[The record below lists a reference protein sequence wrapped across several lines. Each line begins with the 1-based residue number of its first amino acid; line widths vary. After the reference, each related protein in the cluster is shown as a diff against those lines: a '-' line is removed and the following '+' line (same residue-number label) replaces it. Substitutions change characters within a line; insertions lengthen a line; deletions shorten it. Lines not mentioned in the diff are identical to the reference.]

1 MKVLD
6 VKNLD
11 SGIRSIEKE
20 IETIQA
26 QISAI
31 QRAVR
36 GITELEAELKGKTGE
51 AIRSFYQHVHQT
63 FLIFLH
69 QSLTDYTFILKEMK
83 TSVSN
88 FEGDNNGFIHE
99 GFISE
104 DVRSGIDRAEE
115 MTYDL
120 INIINEEMNSVS
132 DIISLSPL
140 NMNEFSQYADKGRER
155 ATKVIE
161 ALYEL
166 DYQQTKALEGVDKDL
181 NLLQNYIN
189 EMNISFGNSS
199 AIPNF
204 TPLSAFGMPTYKKV
218 KEKVFGKSISIQI
231 KNLHQLKNM
240 KYDLN
245 TYKGIGLGI
254 WDIVNDIAQGVHQ
267 LATDPIGVVTELGY
281 MILHPVETGK
291 YMTEAIISSFERD
304 VINGDNESRA
314 RWATYAVGTVAE
326 TVLGTKGV
334 LAGLRISRTGTKI
347 SKIKT
352 KDVNNARQSN
362 AFYYP
367 ENNLAFA
374 GAYDTVPYN
383 VYNLNKIKEQLL
395 MKSTGIGENWSTK
408 ISVDDFNPKT
418 ATNKQKGNFG
428 EIISSDNLLN
438 NPSLKEA
445 GYDLKPVGRDAPA
458 SIDDK
463 IVRGID
469 GLYENTNPNS
479 NIKYVIDEAKFG
491 KGQLGK
497 TKDGK
502 QMSDDWLVGEK
513 SGNDRIYNAVEDKEL
528 AIKIMRS
535 LEKNEVERVLS
546 KVDSNGNVKTYK
558 LDKNGNT
565 IGEWP

>member
-36 GITELEAELKGKTGE
+36 GITELETELKGKTGE

-69 QSLTDYTFILKEMK
+69 QSLTDYTFILKEMR

-140 NMNEFSQYADKGRER
+140 NMNEFSQYAEKGRER

-181 NLLQNYIN
+181 NLLQNYMN

-204 TPLSAFGMPTYKKV
+204 TPLSAFEMPTYKKV

-254 WDIVNDIAQGVHQ
+254 WDIVSDIALGVHQ

-281 MILHPVETGK
+281 MVLHPVETGK
-291 YMTEAIISSFERD
+291 YMKEAIINSFERD

-334 LAGLRISRTGTKI
+334 LAGLRISRTGSKI
-347 SKIKT
+347 SNIKT
-352 KDVNNARQSN
+352 KDLNNAGQSN
-362 AFYYP
+362 VFYYP
-367 ENNLAFA
+367 KNDLAFA
-374 GAYDTVPYN
+374 GDYGTVPYN
-383 VYNLNKIKEQLL
+383 VYNLNSIKEQLT
-395 MKSTGIGENWSTK
+395 KGSTNMNFKVDGKGTSKNIKNYRKTFFDEYPELEGSVVVHHAIEQQVLKKYPNLFTLDEIHALENLRGIPKEINSDIHLSKLRKDWNRFYRNHPNPTKEEIINYMIELDKKYGEN
-408 ISVDDFNPKT
+408 FNP
-418 ATNKQKGNFG
+418 
-428 EIISSDNLLN
+428 
-438 NPSLKEA
+438 P
-445 GYDLKPVGRDAPA
+445 
-458 SIDDK
+458 
-463 IVRGID
+463 
-469 GLYENTNPNS
+469 
-479 NIKYVIDEAKFG
+479 IK
-491 KGQLGK
+491 
-497 TKDGK
+497 
-502 QMSDDWLVGEK
+502 
-513 SGNDRIYNAVEDKEL
+513 N
-528 AIKIMRS
+528 
-535 LEKNEVERVLS
+535 
-546 KVDSNGNVKTYK
+546 
-558 LDKNGNT
+558 
-565 IGEWP
+565 